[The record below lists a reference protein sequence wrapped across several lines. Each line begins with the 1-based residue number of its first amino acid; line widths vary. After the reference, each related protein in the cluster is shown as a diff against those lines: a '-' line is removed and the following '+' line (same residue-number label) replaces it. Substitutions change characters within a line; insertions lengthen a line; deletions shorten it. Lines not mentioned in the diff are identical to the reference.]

1 MLGEPINVRPVEGSI
16 CETVVNTVA
25 DARGVDP
32 LNLEPPLYEAIDPD
46 ALERIATA
54 HDSSVAF
61 TMAGYRV
68 IVHGSD
74 RVVVCSED
82 GSEAARQV

>member
-1 MLGEPINVRPVEGSI
+1 MLGETIDVRPVEGTI

-25 DARGVDP
+25 DAKGVDP
-32 LNLEPPLYEAIDPD
+32 LDLEPPLYEAIDPD
-46 ALERIATA
+46 ALERIVTA
-54 HDSSVAF
+54 HDSSVEF

-68 IVHGSD
+68 TVHGSD

-82 GSEAARQV
+82 GGETVRQP

>member
-1 MLGEPINVRPVEGSI
+1 MLGETTTVRPVEGSI

-25 DARGVDP
+25 DAKGVDT
-32 LNLEPPLYEAIDPD
+32 LDLEPPLYEAIEPD
-46 ALERIATA
+46 ALERIATT

-68 IVHGSD
+68 TVHGSD
-74 RVVVCSED
+74 RVVVRSEG
-82 GSEAARQV
+82 GSA